1 MSMEFTDN
9 PSDKWWLLYENILS
23 PDIVVDEPNHTLS
36 FIKSTPS
43 TTWPAVGCEESN
55 RIGAD
60 SLLIDSPAW
69 LVTINFTI

>member
-1 MSMEFTDN
+1 MLIAVWKHF
-9 PSDKWWLLYENILS
+9 LS

-43 TTWPAVGCEESN
+43 TTWPAVGCEESS